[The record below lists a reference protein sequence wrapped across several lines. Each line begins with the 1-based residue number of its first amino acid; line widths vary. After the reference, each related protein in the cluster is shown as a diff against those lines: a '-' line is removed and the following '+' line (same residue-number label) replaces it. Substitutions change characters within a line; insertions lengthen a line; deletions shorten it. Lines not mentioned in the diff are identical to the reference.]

1 MLEKIT
7 SVASLPLVPNL
18 LDVLDGKRD
27 FNQLIN
33 SFEQIEVRKQL
44 IETVIEIVEKLEIS
58 QIKHRQEVKELA
70 AQVTANNT
78 ISVNNNELRVYV
90 SEDNTCVLKEVSPNS
105 NTYWFHYL

>member
-7 SVASLPLVPNL
+7 SVASLPLVPDL
-18 LDVLDGKRD
+18 LNVLDGKRD

-33 SFEQIEVRKQL
+33 SFEQIEVRKQSVESVL
-44 IETVIEIVEKLEIS
+44 DIVEKLGIS

-70 AQVTANNT
+70 GQVTANNT
-78 ISVNNNELRVYV
+78 LPASSNELRVFV
-90 SEDNTCVLKEVSPNS
+90 SEDNTCFLKEVSPNS